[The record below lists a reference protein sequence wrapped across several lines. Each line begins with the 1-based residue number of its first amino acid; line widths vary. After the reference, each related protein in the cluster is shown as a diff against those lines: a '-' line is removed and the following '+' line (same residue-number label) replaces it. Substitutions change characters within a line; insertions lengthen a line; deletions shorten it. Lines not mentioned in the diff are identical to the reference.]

1 MATTELFG
9 SVSEVLL
16 PTHGGVRYVES
27 GRTFVS
33 GVLNDALQERLKAPR
48 VLLVEVPSQSDE
60 DLQQIRGRAKTLK
73 SVPVPP
79 QILKPAVFPEVTLD
93 DGSVIRT
100 AGYPLNGEL
109 LSEIP
114 DLTARFGVRAAN
126 ALLISLAESVVKLP
140 MEASGSESGPVHG
153 GISPERVIIPAPGS
167 GVAIQLAGLGVYRQP
182 ESAKQLQD
190 LMRQD
195 TQGLRAIGR
204 VLPISVALAAECVP
218 SRPGSKPSSLV
229 NALQSAVKREGDAP
243 TAQVAP
249 SEMADFAPPAPVKP
263 ADFVAPSAPRQE
275 KKAKD
280 PVPVPSVAP
289 AIEEKQE
296 EPEKRM
302 VPDPRGYGLIAA
314 EDLPAAAV
322 VPKNE
327 EPSPVVQRPE
337 LPKPAQVQAPVQ
349 LMPEE
354 ILPAELETPVNT
366 QEANAADS
374 SPEPK
379 ESKAEEPVPAAK
391 RADEPIPVQV
401 PVQRMPEEI
410 SPAELETPVNT
421 QEATAVAPEAHT
433 PTEAAHSSMLN
444 RIRGVIPTRQPREEA
459 EQSTKTE
466 QRSVKALLT
475 RRNLLAGGAGVG
487 VLLLGSL
494 AVGAMGNKKSQ
505 GTSNDEVRSVSTLTG
520 YADSGTWTVPVSASA
535 QVFAAEAGVLVANGP
550 KVEIHAFSKPAGKTL
565 IRTVDLGGELDLA
578 FDTTV
583 GGKAALVMQSGRE
596 LTVFVEGMGAEDK
609 LIEAEVREGAR
620 ISGSGSATAVLA
632 GSSASVLLR
641 DGLAE
646 FKRPDESA
654 YSSLAADS
662 EGLISV
668 AFDAPV
674 LVTDRE
680 GKKLTTASL
689 SAVAEGWG
697 VHSWIG
703 AGHGKIVSLWAQDVY
718 TQDEAAEVVLAVHS
732 AADGSLLGQKQMRL
746 SDAAEKT
753 ANGMTV
759 RPLRVGQGG
768 KTAVFGRFVIR
779 LADGS
784 FRDDLP
790 ADVVVKKI
798 KGEVIVAE
806 DQSGSALVYAPAE
819 ARGVKFSGAIMA
831 QVSSGL
837 LVQRGNALI
846 LLPGNQA

>member
-16 PTHGGVRYVES
+16 PTRGGVRYVES

-33 GVLNDALQERLKAPR
+33 GALTAALQERLKAPR
-48 VLLVEVPSQSDE
+48 VLLVEVPSRSDE

-73 SVPVPP
+73 AVPVPP
-79 QILKPAVFPEVTLD
+79 QILKSAVFPEVTLD

-182 ESAKQLQD
+182 ESPKQLQD

-229 NALQSAVKREGDAP
+229 NALQSAVKREGDVP

-249 SEMADFAPPAPVKP
+249 SEMADFAPPVPVKP

-275 KKAKD
+275 KKAE
-280 PVPVPSVAP
+280 AP
-289 AIEEKQE
+289 APAVEEKQE
-296 EPEKRM
+296 EPKERM
-302 VPDPRGYGLIAA
+302 VKDPSGYGLVAA
-314 EDLPAAAV
+314 DSAAAV
-322 VPKNE
+322 VPKDE
-327 EPSPVVQRPE
+327 EPSPVAQRPE
-337 LPKPAQVQAPVQ
+337 LPKPAQVQAPAQ
-349 LMPEE
+349 SMPEE
-354 ILPAELETPVNT
+354 ILPAEPETPVNT

-391 RADEPIPVQV
+391 RADEPIPVPV
-401 PVQRMPEEI
+401 PVQSMPEEI
-410 SPAELETPVNT
+410 LPAEPETPVNT
-421 QEATAVAPEAHT
+421 QEANAVAPEAHT
-433 PTEAAHSSMLN
+433 PTETAHSSMLN

-459 EQSTKTE
+459 KQSTETE

-494 AVGAMGNKKSQ
+494 AVGAMGNKKPQ
-505 GTSNDEVRSVSTLTG
+505 TSSDEVRSVSTLTG

-565 IRTVDLGGELDLA
+565 VRTVDLGGELDLA
-578 FDTTV
+578 FDTQV
-583 GGKAALVMQSGRE
+583 GGKAALVMQSGRK
-596 LTVFVEGMGAEDK
+596 LTVFVEGMGAEGK

-632 GSSASVLLR
+632 GSSASVLLS
-641 DGLAE
+641 DGLVE
-646 FKRPDESA
+646 FKRPEESA

-680 GKKLTTASL
+680 GKKVSMASL

-732 AADGSLLGQKQMRL
+732 ATDGSLLGQKQMRL

-768 KTAVFGRFVIR
+768 KTAVFGRSVIR

-798 KGEVIVAE
+798 KGEVIVTE

>member
-16 PTHGGVRYVES
+16 PTRGGVRYVES

-33 GVLNDALQERLKAPR
+33 GVLNAALQERLKAPR
-48 VLLVEVPSQSDE
+48 VLLVEVSSRSDE

-275 KKAKD
+275 KKAE
-280 PVPVPSVAP
+280 AP
-289 AIEEKQE
+289 APAVEEKQE
-296 EPEKRM
+296 EPKERM
-302 VPDPRGYGLIAA
+302 VKDPSGYGLVAA
-314 EDLPAAAV
+314 DSAAAV
-322 VPKNE
+322 VPKDE
-327 EPSPVVQRPE
+327 EPSHVAQRPE
-337 LPKPAQVQAPVQ
+337 LPKPAQVQAPAQ
-349 LMPEE
+349 RMPDAVS
-354 ILPAELETPVNT
+354 PAEPETPVNT
-366 QEANAADS
+366 QEANAA
-374 SPEPK
+374 
-379 ESKAEEPVPAAK
+379 
-391 RADEPIPVQV
+391 
-401 PVQRMPEEI
+401 
-410 SPAELETPVNT
+410 
-421 QEATAVAPEAHT
+421 APEAHT
-433 PTEAAHSSMLN
+433 PTETAHSSMLN

-459 EQSTKTE
+459 EQSTETE

-494 AVGAMGNKKSQ
+494 AVGAVGNKKSKD
-505 GTSNDEVRSVSTLTG
+505 TSNDEVRSVSTLTG

-583 GGKAALVMQSGRE
+583 GGKAALVMQSGRK

-646 FKRPDESA
+646 FKRPEESA

-798 KGEVIVAE
+798 KGEVIVTE
-806 DQSGSALVYAPAE
+806 DQGGSTLVYAPAE
-819 ARGVKFSGAIMA
+819 GHGVKFSGAIMA

>member
-16 PTHGGVRYVES
+16 PTRGGVRCTES

-33 GVLNDALQERLKAPR
+33 GVLTAALQERLKAPR
-48 VLLVEVPSQSDE
+48 VLLVEVPSLSDE

-79 QILKPAVFPEVTLD
+79 QILKAAVFPEVTLD

-140 MEASGSESGPVHG
+140 MEATGSESGPVHG

-229 NALQSAVKREGDAP
+229 SALQSAVKREGDAP

-249 SEMADFAPPAPVKP
+249 SEMADFAPPAPVKL

-275 KKAKD
+275 EKAED

-289 AIEEKQE
+289 AVEEKQE
-296 EPEKRM
+296 EPEVRM
-302 VPDPRGYGLIAA
+302 VPDPSGYGL
-314 EDLPAAAV
+314 V
-322 VPKNE
+322 
-327 EPSPVVQRPE
+327 
-337 LPKPAQVQAPVQ
+337 
-349 LMPEE
+349 
-354 ILPAELETPVNT
+354 
-366 QEANAADS
+366 AADS
-374 SPEPK
+374 SPEPQ

-391 RADEPIPVQV
+391 RADEPIPVPV
-401 PVQRMPEEI
+401 PVQRMPDAV
-410 SPAELETPVNT
+410 SPAAPETPVNT
-421 QEATAVAPEAHT
+421 QEAHT
-433 PTEAAHSSMLN
+433 PTEAVHSSMLN

-459 EQSTKTE
+459 KQSTETE

-494 AVGAMGNKKSQ
+494 AVGAMGNKKSKD
-505 GTSNDEVRSVSTLTG
+505 TSNDEVRSVSTLTG

-535 QVFAAEAGVLVANGP
+535 QVFAAEAGVLVTNGP

-565 IRTVDLGGELDLA
+565 VRTVDLGGELDLA
-578 FDTTV
+578 FDTQV
-583 GGKAALVMQSGRE
+583 GGKAALVMQSGRR

-620 ISGSGSATAVLA
+620 ISGSGSATAILA

-646 FKRPDESA
+646 FKRPEESA

-718 TQDEAAEVVLAVHS
+718 TQDEAAEVMLAIHS

-753 ANGMTV
+753 ANGITV

-798 KGEVIVAE
+798 KGEVIVTE

>member
-16 PTHGGVRYVES
+16 PTRGGVRYTES

-33 GVLNDALQERLKAPR
+33 GVLSGPLQERLKAPR
-48 VLLVEVPSQSDE
+48 VLLVEVPSRSDE

-79 QILKPAVFPEVTLD
+79 QMLKPAVFPEVTLD

-100 AGYPLNGEL
+100 AGYPLDGEL

-195 TQGLRAIGR
+195 TQGLRAVGR
-204 VLPISVALAAECVP
+204 VLPVSVAVAAECVP

-229 NALQSAVKREGDAP
+229 NALQAAVKREGDAP

-275 KKAKD
+275 EKAED

-289 AIEEKQE
+289 AVEEKQE
-296 EPEKRM
+296 EPEVRM
-302 VPDPRGYGLIAA
+302 VPDPSGYGL
-314 EDLPAAAV
+314 V
-322 VPKNE
+322 
-327 EPSPVVQRPE
+327 
-337 LPKPAQVQAPVQ
+337 
-349 LMPEE
+349 
-354 ILPAELETPVNT
+354 
-366 QEANAADS
+366 AADS
-374 SPEPK
+374 SPEPQ
-379 ESKAEEPVPAAK
+379 ESKAEEPVPVAK

-401 PVQRMPEEI
+401 PVQRMPDAV

-444 RIRGVIPTRQPREEA
+444 RIRGVIPTRQPREDA

-578 FDTTV
+578 FDTQV
-583 GGKAALVMQSGRE
+583 GGKAALVMQSGRK

-620 ISGSGSATAVLA
+620 ISGSGSATAVLT

-646 FKRPDESA
+646 FKRPEESA
-654 YSSLAADS
+654 YSTLAADS

-674 LVTDRE
+674 LVTNRE

-697 VHSWIG
+697 IHSWIG

-768 KTAVFGRFVIR
+768 KTAVFGRLVIR

-798 KGEVIVAE
+798 KGEVIVTE

>member
-16 PTHGGVRYVES
+16 PTRGGVRYTGS

-33 GVLNDALQERLKAPR
+33 GVLTAALQERLKAPR
-48 VLLVEVPSQSDE
+48 VLLVEVPSRSDE

-100 AGYPLNGEL
+100 AGYPLDGEL

-126 ALLISLAESVVKLP
+126 ALLISLAESVVNLP

-195 TQGLRAIGR
+195 TQGLRAVGR
-204 VLPISVALAAECVP
+204 VLPVSVAAAAECVP

-229 NALQSAVKREGDAP
+229 NALQAAVKREGDAP

-275 KKAKD
+275 KKAED

-289 AIEEKQE
+289 AVEEKQE
-296 EPEKRM
+296 APEVRM
-302 VPDPRGYGLIAA
+302 VPDPSGYGL
-314 EDLPAAAV
+314 V
-322 VPKNE
+322 
-327 EPSPVVQRPE
+327 
-337 LPKPAQVQAPVQ
+337 
-349 LMPEE
+349 
-354 ILPAELETPVNT
+354 
-366 QEANAADS
+366 AADS

-391 RADEPIPVQV
+391 RADEPIPVPV

-444 RIRGVIPTRQPREEA
+444 RIRGVIPTRQPREDA

-565 IRTVDLGGELDLA
+565 VRTVDLGGELDLA

-583 GGKAALVMQSGRE
+583 GGKAALVMQSGRK

-646 FKRPDESA
+646 FKRPEESA

-798 KGEVIVAE
+798 KGEVIVTE

>member
-1 MATTELFG
+1 MAITELFG

-16 PTHGGVRYVES
+16 PTRGGVRYVES

-33 GVLNDALQERLKAPR
+33 GVLTAALQERLKAPR
-48 VLLVEVPSQSDE
+48 VLLVEVSSRSDE

-275 KKAKD
+275 KKAE
-280 PVPVPSVAP
+280 AP
-289 AIEEKQE
+289 APAVEEKQE
-296 EPEKRM
+296 EPKERM
-302 VPDPRGYGLIAA
+302 VKDPSGYGLVAA
-314 EDLPAAAV
+314 DSAAAV
-322 VPKNE
+322 VPKDE
-327 EPSPVVQRPE
+327 EPSPVAQRPE
-337 LPKPAQVQAPVQ
+337 LPKPAQVQAPAQ
-349 LMPEE
+349 RMPEE
-354 ILPAELETPVNT
+354 IPPAEPETPVNT

-379 ESKAEEPVPAAK
+379 ESKESKAEEPVPAAK
-391 RADEPIPVQV
+391 RADEPIPVPV

-410 SPAELETPVNT
+410 PPAEPETPVNT
-421 QEATAVAPEAHT
+421 QEATVSTPEAHT
-433 PTEAAHSSMLN
+433 PTETAHSSMLN

-459 EQSTKTE
+459 EQPTETE

-494 AVGAMGNKKSQ
+494 AVGAMGNKKSKD
-505 GTSNDEVRSVSTLTG
+505 TSNDEVRSVSTLTG

-550 KVEIHAFSKPAGKTL
+550 KVEIHAFSKHAGKTL
-565 IRTVDLGGELDLA
+565 VRTVDLGGELDLA
-578 FDTTV
+578 FDTQV
-583 GGKAALVMQSGRE
+583 GGKAALVMQSGRK

-646 FKRPDESA
+646 FKRPEESA
-654 YSSLAADS
+654 YSTLAADS

-680 GKKLTTASL
+680 GKKLTMASL

-718 TQDEAAEVVLAVHS
+718 TQDEAAEVMLAVHS

-753 ANGMTV
+753 ANGITV

-798 KGEVIVAE
+798 KGEVIVTE

>member
-16 PTHGGVRYVES
+16 PTRGGVRYAES

-33 GVLNDALQERLKAPR
+33 GVLTAALQERLKAPR
-48 VLLVEVPSQSDE
+48 VLLVEVPSRSDE

-182 ESAKQLQD
+182 ESPKQLQD

-275 KKAKD
+275 KKAE
-280 PVPVPSVAP
+280 AP
-289 AIEEKQE
+289 APAPEAPAPAVEEKQE
-296 EPEKRM
+296 EPKERM
-302 VPDPRGYGLIAA
+302 VKDPSGYGLVAA
-314 EDLPAAAV
+314 DSAAAV
-322 VPKNE
+322 VPKDE
-327 EPSPVVQRPE
+327 EPSPVAQRPE
-337 LPKPAQVQAPVQ
+337 LPKPAQVQAPAQ
-349 LMPEE
+349 RMPEE
-354 ILPAELETPVNT
+354 IPPAESETPVNT
-366 QEANAADS
+366 QEANA
-374 SPEPK
+374 
-379 ESKAEEPVPAAK
+379 
-391 RADEPIPVQV
+391 
-401 PVQRMPEEI
+401 
-410 SPAELETPVNT
+410 
-421 QEATAVAPEAHT
+421 VAPEAHT
-433 PTEAAHSSMLN
+433 PTETAHSSMLN

-459 EQSTKTE
+459 KQSTETE

-494 AVGAMGNKKSQ
+494 AVGAVGNKKPKD
-505 GTSNDEVRSVSTLTG
+505 TSNDEVRSVSTLTG

-565 IRTVDLGGELDLA
+565 VRTVDLGGELDLA
-578 FDTTV
+578 FDTQV
-583 GGKAALVMQSGRE
+583 GGKAALVMQSGRK

-646 FKRPDESA
+646 FKRPEESA

-732 AADGSLLGQKQMRL
+732 ATDGSLLGQKQMRL

-753 ANGMTV
+753 SNGMTV

-768 KTAVFGRFVIR
+768 KTAVFGRSVIR

-790 ADVVVKKI
+790 ADAAVKKI
-798 KGEVIVAE
+798 KGEVIVTE

>member
-48 VLLVEVPSQSDE
+48 VLLVEVPSLSDE

-79 QILKPAVFPEVTLD
+79 QILKAAVFPEVTLD

-195 TQGLRAIGR
+195 TQGLRAVGR

-275 KKAKD
+275 KKAE
-280 PVPVPSVAP
+280 AP
-289 AIEEKQE
+289 APAVEEKQE
-296 EPEKRM
+296 EPKERM
-302 VPDPRGYGLIAA
+302 VKDPSGYGLVAA
-314 EDLPAAAV
+314 DSAAAAV
-322 VPKNE
+322 VPKDE
-327 EPSPVVQRPE
+327 EPSPVAQRPE
-337 LPKPAQVQAPVQ
+337 LPKPAQVQAPAQ
-349 LMPEE
+349 SMPEE
-354 ILPAELETPVNT
+354 IPPAEPETPVNN
-366 QEANAADS
+366 QEANVS
-374 SPEPK
+374 
-379 ESKAEEPVPAAK
+379 
-391 RADEPIPVQV
+391 
-401 PVQRMPEEI
+401 
-410 SPAELETPVNT
+410 
-421 QEATAVAPEAHT
+421 APEDHT

-444 RIRGVIPTRQPREEA
+444 RIRGVIPTRQSREEA
-459 EQSTKTE
+459 KQSTETE

-494 AVGAMGNKKSQ
+494 AVGAMGNKKPQ
-505 GTSNDEVRSVSTLTG
+505 TSSDEVRSVSTLTG

-565 IRTVDLGGELDLA
+565 VRTVDLGGELDLA
-578 FDTTV
+578 FDTQV
-583 GGKAALVMQSGRE
+583 GGKAALVMQSGRK

-646 FKRPDESA
+646 FKRPEESA
-654 YSSLAADS
+654 YSTLAADS

-718 TQDEAAEVVLAVHS
+718 TQDEAAEVMLAIHS

-753 ANGMTV
+753 ANGITV

-798 KGEVIVAE
+798 KGEVIVTE

>member
-16 PTHGGVRYVES
+16 PTRGGVRYVES

-33 GVLNDALQERLKAPR
+33 GVLTAALQERLKAPR
-48 VLLVEVPSQSDE
+48 VLLVEVPSRSDE

-275 KKAKD
+275 KKAE
-280 PVPVPSVAP
+280 AP
-289 AIEEKQE
+289 APAVEEKQE
-296 EPEKRM
+296 EPKERM
-302 VPDPRGYGLIAA
+302 VKDPSGYGLVAA
-314 EDLPAAAV
+314 DSAAAV
-322 VPKNE
+322 VPKDE
-327 EPSPVVQRPE
+327 EPSHVAQRPE
-337 LPKPAQVQAPVQ
+337 LPKPAQVQAPAQ
-349 LMPEE
+349 RMPDAVS
-354 ILPAELETPVNT
+354 PAEPETPVNT

-391 RADEPIPVQV
+391 RADEPIPVPV

-410 SPAELETPVNT
+410 PPAEPETPVNT
-421 QEATAVAPEAHT
+421 QEANAVAPEAHT
-433 PTEAAHSSMLN
+433 PTETAHSSMLN

-459 EQSTKTE
+459 KQSTETE

-494 AVGAMGNKKSQ
+494 AVGAMGNKKSKD
-505 GTSNDEVRSVSTLTG
+505 TSNDEVRSVSTLTG

-565 IRTVDLGGELDLA
+565 VRTVDLGGELDLA
-578 FDTTV
+578 FDTQV
-583 GGKAALVMQSGRE
+583 GGKAALVMQSGRK

-646 FKRPDESA
+646 FKRPEESA

-662 EGLISV
+662 EGLISI

-798 KGEVIVAE
+798 KGEVIVTE

>member
-16 PTHGGVRYVES
+16 PTRGGVRYTES

-33 GVLNDALQERLKAPR
+33 GVLTAALQERLKAPR
-48 VLLVEVPSQSDE
+48 VLLVEVPSRSDE

-109 LSEIP
+109 LSEIH

-182 ESAKQLQD
+182 ESPKQLQD

-195 TQGLRAIGR
+195 TQGLRAVGR

-249 SEMADFAPPAPVKP
+249 SEMADFAPPAPVKL

-275 KKAKD
+275 EKAED

-289 AIEEKQE
+289 AVEEKQE
-296 EPEKRM
+296 EPEVRM
-302 VPDPRGYGLIAA
+302 VPDPSGYGL
-314 EDLPAAAV
+314 V
-322 VPKNE
+322 
-327 EPSPVVQRPE
+327 
-337 LPKPAQVQAPVQ
+337 
-349 LMPEE
+349 
-354 ILPAELETPVNT
+354 
-366 QEANAADS
+366 AADS
-374 SPEPK
+374 SPEPQ

-391 RADEPIPVQV
+391 RADEPIPVPV
-401 PVQRMPEEI
+401 PVQRMPDAV
-410 SPAELETPVNT
+410 SPAEPETPVNT
-421 QEATAVAPEAHT
+421 QEANAVAPEAHT
-433 PTEAAHSSMLN
+433 PPETAHSSMLN

-459 EQSTKTE
+459 KQSTETE

-494 AVGAMGNKKSQ
+494 AVGAMGNKKSKD
-505 GTSNDEVRSVSTLTG
+505 TSNDEVRSVSTLTG

-550 KVEIHAFSKPAGKTL
+550 KVEIHAFSKPTGKTL
-565 IRTVDLGGELDLA
+565 VRTVDLGGELDLA

-583 GGKAALVMQSGRE
+583 GGKAALVMQSGRK

-646 FKRPDESA
+646 FKRPEESA
-654 YSSLAADS
+654 YSTLAADS

-732 AADGSLLGQKQMRL
+732 AADGSLLRQKQMRL

-798 KGEVIVAE
+798 KGEVIVTE

>member
-16 PTHGGVRYVES
+16 PTRGGVRYTES

-33 GVLNDALQERLKAPR
+33 GVLTAALQERLKAPR
-48 VLLVEVPSQSDE
+48 VLLVEVPSLSDE

-73 SVPVPP
+73 SVTVPP
-79 QILKPAVFPEVTLD
+79 QILKAAVFPEVTLD

-114 DLTARFGVRAAN
+114 DLAARFGVRAAN

-249 SEMADFAPPAPVKP
+249 SEMADFAPPAPVKL

-275 KKAKD
+275 EKAED

-289 AIEEKQE
+289 AVEEKQE
-296 EPEKRM
+296 EPEVRM
-302 VPDPRGYGLIAA
+302 VPDPSGYGLVAA
-314 EDLPAAAV
+314 DSPAAAV

-327 EPSPVVQRPE
+327 EPSPVAQRPE
-337 LPKPAQVQAPVQ
+337 LPKPAQVQAP
-349 LMPEE
+349 
-354 ILPAELETPVNT
+354 A
-366 QEANAADS
+366 
-374 SPEPK
+374 
-379 ESKAEEPVPAAK
+379 
-391 RADEPIPVQV
+391 
-401 PVQRMPEEI
+401 QRMPDAV
-410 SPAELETPVNT
+410 SPAAPETPVNT
-421 QEATAVAPEAHT
+421 QEATVSAPEAHT
-433 PTEAAHSSMLN
+433 PTETAHSSMLN

-459 EQSTKTE
+459 KQSTETE

-494 AVGAMGNKKSQ
+494 AVGAMGNKKSKD
-505 GTSNDEVRSVSTLTG
+505 TSNDEVRSVSTLTG

-565 IRTVDLGGELDLA
+565 VRTVDLGGELDLA

-583 GGKAALVMQSGRE
+583 GGKAALVMQSGRK

-646 FKRPDESA
+646 FKRPEESA

-718 TQDEAAEVVLAVHS
+718 TQDETAEVMLAIHS

-779 LADGS
+779 LADGT

-798 KGEVIVAE
+798 KGEVIVTE

>member
-1 MATTELFG
+1 
-9 SVSEVLL
+9 
-16 PTHGGVRYVES
+16 
-27 GRTFVS
+27 
-33 GVLNDALQERLKAPR
+33 
-48 VLLVEVPSQSDE
+48 VEVPSRSDE

-100 AGYPLNGEL
+100 AGYPLDGEL

-126 ALLISLAESVVKLP
+126 ALLISLVKSVVKLP

-195 TQGLRAIGR
+195 TQGLRAVGR
-204 VLPISVALAAECVP
+204 VLPVSVAVAAECVP

-229 NALQSAVKREGDAP
+229 NALQSAVKREGDTP

-275 KKAKD
+275 EKAED

-289 AIEEKQE
+289 AVEEKQE
-296 EPEKRM
+296 EPEVRM
-302 VPDPRGYGLIAA
+302 VKDPSGYGLIVA

-337 LPKPAQVQAPVQ
+337 LPKPAQVQA
-349 LMPEE
+349 
-354 ILPAELETPVNT
+354 T
-366 QEANAADS
+366 
-374 SPEPK
+374 
-379 ESKAEEPVPAAK
+379 
-391 RADEPIPVQV
+391 
-401 PVQRMPEEI
+401 VQRMPDAV

-444 RIRGVIPTRQPREEA
+444 RIRGVIPTRQPREDA

-578 FDTTV
+578 FDTQV
-583 GGKAALVMQSGRE
+583 GGKAALVMQSGRK

-620 ISGSGSATAVLA
+620 ISGSGSATAVLT

-646 FKRPDESA
+646 FKRPEESA

>member
-16 PTHGGVRYVES
+16 PTRGGVRYTES

-33 GVLNDALQERLKAPR
+33 GVLTAALQERLKAPR
-48 VLLVEVPSQSDE
+48 VLLVEVPSRSDE

-79 QILKPAVFPEVTLD
+79 QILKAAVFPEVTLD

-114 DLTARFGVRAAN
+114 DLAARFGVRAAN

-249 SEMADFAPPAPVKP
+249 SEMADFAPPAPVKL

-275 KKAKD
+275 EKAED

-289 AIEEKQE
+289 AVEEKQE
-296 EPEKRM
+296 EPEVRM
-302 VPDPRGYGLIAA
+302 VPDPSGYGLVAA
-314 EDLPAAAV
+314 DSPAAAV

-349 LMPEE
+349 SMPEE
-354 ILPAELETPVNT
+354 IP
-366 QEANAADS
+366 
-374 SPEPK
+374 
-379 ESKAEEPVPAAK
+379 PAA
-391 RADEPIPVQV
+391 P
-401 PVQRMPEEI
+401 
-410 SPAELETPVNT
+410 ETPVNT
-421 QEATAVAPEAHT
+421 QEATASAPEAHT

-444 RIRGVIPTRQPREEA
+444 RIRGVIPTRQPREDA
-459 EQSTKTE
+459 EQPTETE

-578 FDTTV
+578 FDTQV
-583 GGKAALVMQSGRE
+583 GGKAALVMQSGRK

-646 FKRPDESA
+646 FKRPEESA

-689 SAVAEGWG
+689 SAVADGWG

-718 TQDEAAEVVLAVHS
+718 TQDEAAEVMLAVHS

>member
-16 PTHGGVRYVES
+16 PTRGGVRYTES

-33 GVLNDALQERLKAPR
+33 GVLSGPLQERLKAPR
-48 VLLVEVPSQSDE
+48 VLLVEVPSRSDE

-100 AGYPLNGEL
+100 AGYPLDGEL

-126 ALLISLAESVVKLP
+126 ALLISLAENVVKLP

-195 TQGLRAIGR
+195 TQGLRAVGR
-204 VLPISVALAAECVP
+204 VLPVSVAVAAECVP

-229 NALQSAVKREGDAP
+229 NALQAAVKREGDAP

-275 KKAKD
+275 EEAE
-280 PVPVPSVAP
+280 AP
-289 AIEEKQE
+289 APAPEAPAPAVEEKQE
-296 EPEKRM
+296 EPEVRM
-302 VPDPRGYGLIAA
+302 VKDPSGYGLIAA

-337 LPKPAQVQAPVQ
+337 LPKPAQIQA
-349 LMPEE
+349 
-354 ILPAELETPVNT
+354 
-366 QEANAADS
+366 
-374 SPEPK
+374 
-379 ESKAEEPVPAAK
+379 
-391 RADEPIPVQV
+391 

-433 PTEAAHSSMLN
+433 PTETAHSSMLN

-459 EQSTKTE
+459 KQSTETE

-494 AVGAMGNKKSQ
+494 AVGAMGNKKSKD
-505 GTSNDEVRSVSTLTG
+505 TSNDEVRSVSTLTG

-565 IRTVDLGGELDLA
+565 VRTVDLGGELDLA

-583 GGKAALVMQSGRE
+583 GGKAALVMQSGRK

-646 FKRPDESA
+646 FKRPEESA
-654 YSSLAADS
+654 YSTLAADS

-718 TQDEAAEVVLAVHS
+718 TQDEAVEVMLAVHS

-779 LADGS
+779 LADGT

-798 KGEVIVAE
+798 KGEVIVTE

-819 ARGVKFSGAIMA
+819 AHGVKFSGAIMA
-831 QVSSGL
+831 QVSPGL

>member
-16 PTHGGVRYVES
+16 PTRGGVRYTES

-33 GVLNDALQERLKAPR
+33 GVLSGPLQERLKAPR
-48 VLLVEVPSQSDE
+48 VLLVEVPSRSDE

-114 DLTARFGVRAAN
+114 NLTARFGVRAAN

-153 GISPERVIIPAPGS
+153 GISPERVIIPSPGT
-167 GVAIQLAGLGVYRQP
+167 GTAIQLAGLGVYRQP
-182 ESAKQLQD
+182 ESAKQLQG

-204 VLPISVALAAECVP
+204 VLPISVALAAECIP

-275 KKAKD
+275 KKAE
-280 PVPVPSVAP
+280 AP
-289 AIEEKQE
+289 APAVEEKQE
-296 EPEKRM
+296 EPKERM
-302 VPDPRGYGLIAA
+302 VKDPSGYGLVAA
-314 EDLPAAAV
+314 DSAAAAV
-322 VPKNE
+322 VPKDE
-327 EPSPVVQRPE
+327 EPSPVAQRPE
-337 LPKPAQVQAPVQ
+337 LPKPAQVQAPAQ
-349 LMPEE
+349 SMPEE
-354 ILPAELETPVNT
+354 IPPAEPETPVNT
-366 QEANAADS
+366 QEANVS
-374 SPEPK
+374 
-379 ESKAEEPVPAAK
+379 
-391 RADEPIPVQV
+391 
-401 PVQRMPEEI
+401 
-410 SPAELETPVNT
+410 
-421 QEATAVAPEAHT
+421 APEAHT

-459 EQSTKTE
+459 EQSTETQ

-565 IRTVDLGGELDLA
+565 VRTVDLGGELDLA

-583 GGKAALVMQSGRE
+583 GGKAALVMQSGRK

-646 FKRPDESA
+646 FKRPEESA
-654 YSSLAADS
+654 YSTLAADS

-718 TQDEAAEVVLAVHS
+718 TQDEAAEVMLAVHS

-779 LADGS
+779 LADGT

-798 KGEVIVAE
+798 KGEVIVTE

-819 ARGVKFSGAIMA
+819 AHGVKFSGAIMA
-831 QVSSGL
+831 QVSPGL

>member
-16 PTHGGVRYVES
+16 PTRGGVRYTES

-33 GVLNDALQERLKAPR
+33 GVLSGPLQERLKAPR
-48 VLLVEVPSQSDE
+48 VLLVEVPSRSDE

-100 AGYPLNGEL
+100 AGYPLDGEL

-126 ALLISLAESVVKLP
+126 ALLISLVESVVKLP

-229 NALQSAVKREGDAP
+229 NALQAAVKREGDAP

-275 KKAKD
+275 EKAED
-280 PVPVPSVAP
+280 PVPVPSVVP
-289 AIEEKQE
+289 VVEEKQE
-296 EPEKRM
+296 EPKVRM
-302 VPDPRGYGLIAA
+302 VPDPSGYGL
-314 EDLPAAAV
+314 V
-322 VPKNE
+322 
-327 EPSPVVQRPE
+327 
-337 LPKPAQVQAPVQ
+337 
-349 LMPEE
+349 
-354 ILPAELETPVNT
+354 
-366 QEANAADS
+366 AADS
-374 SPEPK
+374 SPEPQ
-379 ESKAEEPVPAAK
+379 ESKVEEPVPAAK
-391 RADEPIPVQV
+391 RADEPIPVPV

-410 SPAELETPVNT
+410 PPAAPETPVNT
-421 QEATAVAPEAHT
+421 QEATASAPEAHT

-444 RIRGVIPTRQPREEA
+444 RIRGVIPTRQPREDA

-466 QRSVKALLT
+466 QKGAKALLT

-578 FDTTV
+578 FDTQV
-583 GGKAALVMQSGRE
+583 GGKAALVMQSGRK

-620 ISGSGSATAVLA
+620 ISGSGSATAVLT

-646 FKRPDESA
+646 FKRPEENA
-654 YSSLAADS
+654 YSTLAADS

-689 SAVAEGWG
+689 STVAEGWG

-798 KGEVIVAE
+798 KGEVIVTE
-806 DQSGSALVYAPAE
+806 DPSGSALVYAPAE

>member
-16 PTHGGVRYVES
+16 PTRGGVRYVES

-33 GVLNDALQERLKAPR
+33 GALTAALQERLKAPR
-48 VLLVEVPSQSDE
+48 VLLVEVPSRSDE

-73 SVPVPP
+73 AVPVPP
-79 QILKPAVFPEVTLD
+79 QILKSAVFPEVTLD

-182 ESAKQLQD
+182 ESPKQLQD

-229 NALQSAVKREGDAP
+229 NALQSAVKREGDVP

-249 SEMADFAPPAPVKP
+249 SEMADFAPPVPVKP

-275 KKAKD
+275 KKAE
-280 PVPVPSVAP
+280 AP
-289 AIEEKQE
+289 APAVEEKQE
-296 EPEKRM
+296 EPKERM
-302 VPDPRGYGLIAA
+302 VKDPSGYGLVAA
-314 EDLPAAAV
+314 DSAAAV
-322 VPKNE
+322 VPKDE
-327 EPSPVVQRPE
+327 EPSPVAQRPE
-337 LPKPAQVQAPVQ
+337 LPKPAQVQAPAQ
-349 LMPEE
+349 SMPKE
-354 ILPAELETPVNT
+354 ILPAEPETPVNT

-391 RADEPIPVQV
+391 RADEPIPVPV
-401 PVQRMPEEI
+401 PVQSMPEEI
-410 SPAELETPVNT
+410 LPAEPETPVNT
-421 QEATAVAPEAHT
+421 QEANAVAPEAHT
-433 PTEAAHSSMLN
+433 PTETAHSSMLN

-459 EQSTKTE
+459 KQSTETE

-494 AVGAMGNKKSQ
+494 AVGAMGNKKPQ
-505 GTSNDEVRSVSTLTG
+505 TSSDEVRSVSTLTG

-565 IRTVDLGGELDLA
+565 VRTVDLGGELDLA
-578 FDTTV
+578 FDTQV
-583 GGKAALVMQSGRE
+583 GGKAALVMQSGRK
-596 LTVFVEGMGAEDK
+596 LTVFVEGMGAEGK

-632 GSSASVLLR
+632 GSSASVLLS
-641 DGLAE
+641 DGLVE
-646 FKRPDESA
+646 FKRPEESA

-680 GKKLTTASL
+680 GKKVSMASL

-732 AADGSLLGQKQMRL
+732 ATDGSLLGQKQMRL

-768 KTAVFGRFVIR
+768 KTAVFGRSVIR

-798 KGEVIVAE
+798 KGEVIVTE

>member
-16 PTHGGVRYVES
+16 PTRGGVRCTES

-33 GVLNDALQERLKAPR
+33 GVLTAALQERLKAPR
-48 VLLVEVPSQSDE
+48 VLLVEVPSRSDE

-100 AGYPLNGEL
+100 AGYPLDGEL

-126 ALLISLAESVVKLP
+126 ALLISLVESVVKLP

-195 TQGLRAIGR
+195 TQGLRAVGR
-204 VLPISVALAAECVP
+204 VLPVSVAVAAECVP

-229 NALQSAVKREGDAP
+229 SALQSAVKREGDAP

-275 KKAKD
+275 EKAKD

-289 AIEEKQE
+289 AVEEKQE
-296 EPEKRM
+296 EPKDRM
-302 VPDPRGYGLIAA
+302 VKDPSGYGLVAA
-314 EDLPAAAV
+314 DSAAAV
-322 VPKNE
+322 VPKDE
-327 EPSPVVQRPE
+327 EPSPVAQRPE
-337 LPKPAQVQAPVQ
+337 LPKPAQVQAPAQ
-349 LMPEE
+349 SMPEE
-354 ILPAELETPVNT
+354 IPPAEPETPVNT
-366 QEANAADS
+366 QEANA
-374 SPEPK
+374 
-379 ESKAEEPVPAAK
+379 
-391 RADEPIPVQV
+391 
-401 PVQRMPEEI
+401 
-410 SPAELETPVNT
+410 
-421 QEATAVAPEAHT
+421 VAPEAHT
-433 PTEAAHSSMLN
+433 PTETAHSSMLN

-459 EQSTKTE
+459 KQSTETE

-494 AVGAMGNKKSQ
+494 AVGAMGNKKSKD
-505 GTSNDEVRSVSTLTG
+505 TSNDEVRSVSTLTG

-535 QVFAAEAGVLVANGP
+535 QVFAAEAGVLVTNGP

-565 IRTVDLGGELDLA
+565 VRTVDLGGELDLA
-578 FDTTV
+578 FDTQV
-583 GGKAALVMQSGRE
+583 GGKAALVMQSGRR
-596 LTVFVEGMGAEDK
+596 LTVFAEGMGAEDK

-620 ISGSGSATAVLA
+620 ISGSGSATAILA

-646 FKRPDESA
+646 FKRPEESA

-718 TQDEAAEVVLAVHS
+718 TQDEAAEVMLAIHS

-753 ANGMTV
+753 ANGITV

-798 KGEVIVAE
+798 KGEVIVTE

>member
-16 PTHGGVRYVES
+16 PTRGGVRYTES

-33 GVLNDALQERLKAPR
+33 GVLSGPLQERLKAPR
-48 VLLVEVPSQSDE
+48 VLLVEVPSRSDE

-100 AGYPLNGEL
+100 AGYPLDGEL

-126 ALLISLAESVVKLP
+126 ALLISLVKSVVKLP

-195 TQGLRAIGR
+195 TQGLRAVGR
-204 VLPISVALAAECVP
+204 VLPVSVAVAAECVP

-229 NALQSAVKREGDAP
+229 NALQSAVKREGDTP

-275 KKAKD
+275 EKAED

-289 AIEEKQE
+289 AVEEKQE
-296 EPEKRM
+296 EPEVRM
-302 VPDPRGYGLIAA
+302 VKDPSGYGLIVA

-337 LPKPAQVQAPVQ
+337 LPKPAQVQA
-349 LMPEE
+349 
-354 ILPAELETPVNT
+354 T
-366 QEANAADS
+366 
-374 SPEPK
+374 
-379 ESKAEEPVPAAK
+379 
-391 RADEPIPVQV
+391 
-401 PVQRMPEEI
+401 VQRMPDAV

-444 RIRGVIPTRQPREEA
+444 RIRGVIPTRQPREDA

-578 FDTTV
+578 FDTQV
-583 GGKAALVMQSGRE
+583 GGKAALVMQSGRK

-620 ISGSGSATAVLA
+620 ISGSGSATAVLT

-646 FKRPDESA
+646 FKRPEESA

>member
-16 PTHGGVRYVES
+16 PTRGGVRYAES

-33 GVLNDALQERLKAPR
+33 GVLTAALQERLKAPR
-48 VLLVEVPSQSDE
+48 VLLVEVPSLSDE

-79 QILKPAVFPEVTLD
+79 QILKAAVFPEVTLD

-275 KKAKD
+275 KKAE
-280 PVPVPSVAP
+280 AP
-289 AIEEKQE
+289 APAVEEKQE
-296 EPEKRM
+296 EPKERM
-302 VPDPRGYGLIAA
+302 VKDPSGYGLVAA
-314 EDLPAAAV
+314 DSAAAV
-322 VPKNE
+322 VPKDE
-327 EPSPVVQRPE
+327 EPSPVAQRPE
-337 LPKPAQVQAPVQ
+337 LPKPAQVQAPAQ
-349 LMPEE
+349 RMPEE
-354 ILPAELETPVNT
+354 IPPAEPETPVNT

-391 RADEPIPVQV
+391 RADEPIPVPV

-410 SPAELETPVNT
+410 PPAEPETPVNT
-421 QEATAVAPEAHT
+421 QEAN
-433 PTEAAHSSMLN
+433 PTETAHSSMLN

-459 EQSTKTE
+459 KQSTETE

-494 AVGAMGNKKSQ
+494 AVGAMGNKKSKD
-505 GTSNDEVRSVSTLTG
+505 TSNDEVRSVSTLTG

-565 IRTVDLGGELDLA
+565 VRTVDLGGELDLA

-583 GGKAALVMQSGRE
+583 GGKAALVMQSGRK

-646 FKRPDESA
+646 FKRPEESA

-753 ANGMTV
+753 SNGMTV

-790 ADVVVKKI
+790 ADAAVKKI
-798 KGEVIVAE
+798 KGEVIVTE

>member
-16 PTHGGVRYVES
+16 PTRGGVRYTES

-33 GVLNDALQERLKAPR
+33 GVLSGPLQERLKAPR
-48 VLLVEVPSQSDE
+48 VLLVEVPSRSDE

-100 AGYPLNGEL
+100 AGYPLDGEL

-153 GISPERVIIPAPGS
+153 GISPERVIIPAQGS

-204 VLPISVALAAECVP
+204 VLPISVALATECVP

-229 NALQSAVKREGDAP
+229 NALQAAVKREGDAP

-275 KKAKD
+275 EKAED

-289 AIEEKQE
+289 AVEEKQE
-296 EPEKRM
+296 EPEVRM
-302 VPDPRGYGLIAA
+302 VPDPSGYGL
-314 EDLPAAAV
+314 V
-322 VPKNE
+322 
-327 EPSPVVQRPE
+327 
-337 LPKPAQVQAPVQ
+337 
-349 LMPEE
+349 
-354 ILPAELETPVNT
+354 
-366 QEANAADS
+366 AADS
-374 SPEPK
+374 SPEPQ

-391 RADEPIPVQV
+391 RADEPIPVPV
-401 PVQRMPEEI
+401 PVQRVPDAV

-421 QEATAVAPEAHT
+421 QEATAVAPEDHT

-459 EQSTKTE
+459 EQPTETE
-466 QRSVKALLT
+466 QRSMKALLT

-550 KVEIHAFSKPAGKTL
+550 KVEIHAFSKHAGKTRV
-565 IRTVDLGGELDLA
+565 RTVYMVCELDLA
-578 FDTTV
+578 FDTQV
-583 GGKAALVMQSGRE
+583 GGKAALVMQSGRK
-596 LTVFVEGMGAEDK
+596 LTVFVEGMGSEDK

-620 ISGSGSATAVLA
+620 ISGSGSATAVLT

-646 FKRPDESA
+646 FKRPEESA

-718 TQDEAAEVVLAVHS
+718 AQDEAAEVVLAVHS

-798 KGEVIVAE
+798 KGEVIVTE

>member
-16 PTHGGVRYVES
+16 PTRGGVRYAES

-33 GVLNDALQERLKAPR
+33 GVLTAALQERLKAPR
-48 VLLVEVPSQSDE
+48 VLLVEVPSRSDE

-182 ESAKQLQD
+182 ESPKQLQD

-204 VLPISVALAAECVP
+204 ILPISVALAAECVP

-275 KKAKD
+275 KKAE
-280 PVPVPSVAP
+280 AP
-289 AIEEKQE
+289 APAPEAPAPAVEEKQE
-296 EPEKRM
+296 EPKERM
-302 VPDPRGYGLIAA
+302 VKDPSGYGLVAA
-314 EDLPAAAV
+314 DSAAAV
-322 VPKNE
+322 VPKDE
-327 EPSPVVQRPE
+327 EPSPVAQRPE
-337 LPKPAQVQAPVQ
+337 LPKPAQVQAPAQ
-349 LMPEE
+349 RMPEE
-354 ILPAELETPVNT
+354 IPPAESETPVNT
-366 QEANAADS
+366 QEANA
-374 SPEPK
+374 
-379 ESKAEEPVPAAK
+379 
-391 RADEPIPVQV
+391 
-401 PVQRMPEEI
+401 
-410 SPAELETPVNT
+410 
-421 QEATAVAPEAHT
+421 VAPEAHT
-433 PTEAAHSSMLN
+433 PTETAHSSMLN

-459 EQSTKTE
+459 KQSTETE

-494 AVGAMGNKKSQ
+494 AVGAVGNKKPKD
-505 GTSNDEVRSVSTLTG
+505 TSNDEVRSVSTLTG

-565 IRTVDLGGELDLA
+565 VRTVDLGGELDLA
-578 FDTTV
+578 FDTQV
-583 GGKAALVMQSGRE
+583 GGKAALVMQSGRK

-646 FKRPDESA
+646 FKRPEESA

-732 AADGSLLGQKQMRL
+732 ATDGSLLGQKQMRL

-753 ANGMTV
+753 SNGMTV

-768 KTAVFGRFVIR
+768 KTAVFGRSVIR

-790 ADVVVKKI
+790 ADAAVKKI
-798 KGEVIVAE
+798 KGEVIVTE

>member
-16 PTHGGVRYVES
+16 PTRGGVRCTES

-33 GVLNDALQERLKAPR
+33 GVLTAALQERLKAPR
-48 VLLVEVPSQSDE
+48 VLLVEVPSRSDE

-100 AGYPLNGEL
+100 AGYPLDGEL

-114 DLTARFGVRAAN
+114 DLTARVGVRAAN
-126 ALLISLAESVVKLP
+126 ALLISLVESVVKLP

-195 TQGLRAIGR
+195 TQGLRAVGR
-204 VLPISVALAAECVP
+204 VLPVSVAVAAECVP

-229 NALQSAVKREGDAP
+229 SALQSAVKREGDAP

-275 KKAKD
+275 EKAKD

-289 AIEEKQE
+289 AVEEKQE
-296 EPEKRM
+296 EPKDRM
-302 VPDPRGYGLIAA
+302 VKDPSGYGLVAA
-314 EDLPAAAV
+314 DSAAAV
-322 VPKNE
+322 VPKDE
-327 EPSPVVQRPE
+327 EPSPVAQRPE
-337 LPKPAQVQAPVQ
+337 LPKPAQVQAPAQ
-349 LMPEE
+349 SMPEE
-354 ILPAELETPVNT
+354 IPPAEPETPVNT
-366 QEANAADS
+366 QEANA
-374 SPEPK
+374 
-379 ESKAEEPVPAAK
+379 
-391 RADEPIPVQV
+391 
-401 PVQRMPEEI
+401 
-410 SPAELETPVNT
+410 
-421 QEATAVAPEAHT
+421 VAPEAHT
-433 PTEAAHSSMLN
+433 PTETAHSSMLN

-459 EQSTKTE
+459 KQSTETE

-494 AVGAMGNKKSQ
+494 AVGAMGNKKSKD
-505 GTSNDEVRSVSTLTG
+505 TSNDEVRSVSTLTG

-535 QVFAAEAGVLVANGP
+535 QVFAAEAGVLVTNGP

-565 IRTVDLGGELDLA
+565 VRTVDLGGELDLA
-578 FDTTV
+578 FDTQV
-583 GGKAALVMQSGRE
+583 GGKAALVMQSGRR

-620 ISGSGSATAVLA
+620 ISGSGSATAILA

-646 FKRPDESA
+646 FKRPEESA

-718 TQDEAAEVVLAVHS
+718 TQDEAAEVMLAIHS

-753 ANGMTV
+753 ANGITV

-798 KGEVIVAE
+798 KGEVIVTE

>member
-16 PTHGGVRYVES
+16 PTRGGVRYTES

-33 GVLNDALQERLKAPR
+33 GVLSGPLQERLKAPR
-48 VLLVEVPSQSDE
+48 VLLVEVPSRSDE

-100 AGYPLNGEL
+100 AGYPLDGEL

-114 DLTARFGVRAAN
+114 DLPARFGVRAAN
-126 ALLISLAESVVKLP
+126 ALLISLVESVVKLP

-195 TQGLRAIGR
+195 TQGLRAVGR
-204 VLPISVALAAECVP
+204 VLPVSVAVAAECVP

-229 NALQSAVKREGDAP
+229 NALQAAVKREGDTP

-275 KKAKD
+275 EKAKD

-354 ILPAELETPVNT
+354 IL
-366 QEANAADS
+366 
-374 SPEPK
+374 
-379 ESKAEEPVPAAK
+379 
-391 RADEPIPVQV
+391 
-401 PVQRMPEEI
+401 
-410 SPAELETPVNT
+410 PAELETPVNT

>member
-16 PTHGGVRYVES
+16 PTRGGVRYTES

-33 GVLNDALQERLKAPR
+33 GVLTAALQERLKAPR
-48 VLLVEVPSQSDE
+48 VLLVEVPSLSDE
-60 DLQQIRGRAKTLK
+60 DLQLIRGRAKTLK

-79 QILKPAVFPEVTLD
+79 QILKAAVFPEVTLD

-182 ESAKQLQD
+182 ESPKQLQD

-195 TQGLRAIGR
+195 TQGLRAVGR
-204 VLPISVALAAECVP
+204 VLPVSVALAAECVP

-249 SEMADFAPPAPVKP
+249 AEMADFAPPVPVKP

-275 KKAKD
+275 EKAED

-289 AIEEKQE
+289 VVEEKQE
-296 EPEKRM
+296 EPEVRM
-302 VPDPRGYGLIAA
+302 VPDPSGYGLVAA
-314 EDLPAAAV
+314 EDSSPAAV

-337 LPKPAQVQAPVQ
+337 LPKPAQVQAPAQ
-349 LMPEE
+349 SMPEE
-354 ILPAELETPVNT
+354 IP
-366 QEANAADS
+366 
-374 SPEPK
+374 
-379 ESKAEEPVPAAK
+379 PAA
-391 RADEPIPVQV
+391 P
-401 PVQRMPEEI
+401 
-410 SPAELETPVNT
+410 ETPVNT

-494 AVGAMGNKKSQ
+494 AVGAMGNKKSKD
-505 GTSNDEVRSVSTLTG
+505 TSNNEVRSVSTLTG

-550 KVEIHAFSKPAGKTL
+550 EVEIHAFSKPAGKTL
-565 IRTVDLGGELDLA
+565 VRTVDLGGELDLA
-578 FDTTV
+578 FDTQV
-583 GGKAALVMQSGRE
+583 GGKAALVMQSGRK

-646 FKRPDESA
+646 FKRPEESA

-718 TQDEAAEVVLAVHS
+718 TQDEAAEVMLAVHS

-798 KGEVIVAE
+798 KGEVIVTE

>member
-16 PTHGGVRYVES
+16 PTRGGVRYTES

-33 GVLNDALQERLKAPR
+33 GVLSGPLQERLKAPR
-48 VLLVEVPSQSDE
+48 VLLVEVPSRSDE

-100 AGYPLNGEL
+100 AGYPLDGEL

-126 ALLISLAESVVKLP
+126 ALLISLVESVVKLP

-195 TQGLRAIGR
+195 TQGLRAVGR
-204 VLPISVALAAECVP
+204 VLPVSVAVAAECVP

-229 NALQSAVKREGDAP
+229 NALQAAVKREGDTP

-275 KKAKD
+275 EKAED

-289 AIEEKQE
+289 AVEEKQE
-296 EPEKRM
+296 EPEVRM
-302 VPDPRGYGLIAA
+302 VPDPSGYGL
-314 EDLPAAAV
+314 V
-322 VPKNE
+322 
-327 EPSPVVQRPE
+327 
-337 LPKPAQVQAPVQ
+337 
-349 LMPEE
+349 
-354 ILPAELETPVNT
+354 
-366 QEANAADS
+366 AADS
-374 SPEPK
+374 SPEPQ
-379 ESKAEEPVPAAK
+379 ESKAEEPVPVAK

-401 PVQRMPEEI
+401 PVQRMPDAV

-444 RIRGVIPTRQPREEA
+444 RIRGVIPTRQPREDA

-578 FDTTV
+578 FDTQV
-583 GGKAALVMQSGRE
+583 GGKAALVMQSGRK

-646 FKRPDESA
+646 FKRPEESA

-674 LVTDRE
+674 LVTNRE

-689 SAVAEGWG
+689 SAVAEGWDI
-697 VHSWIG
+697 HSWIG

-768 KTAVFGRFVIR
+768 KTAVFGRLVIR

-798 KGEVIVAE
+798 KGEVIVTE

>member
-16 PTHGGVRYVES
+16 PTRGGVRYVES

-33 GVLNDALQERLKAPR
+33 GALTAALQERLKAPR
-48 VLLVEVPSQSDE
+48 VLLVEVSSRSDE

-126 ALLISLAESVVKLP
+126 ALLISLVESVVKLP

-275 KKAKD
+275 EKAKD

-289 AIEEKQE
+289 AVEEKQE
-296 EPEKRM
+296 EPKERM
-302 VPDPRGYGLIAA
+302 VKDPSGYGLVAA
-314 EDLPAAAV
+314 DSAAAV
-322 VPKNE
+322 VPKDE
-327 EPSPVVQRPE
+327 EPSPVAQRPE
-337 LPKPAQVQAPVQ
+337 LPKPAQVQAPAQ
-349 LMPEE
+349 RMPEE
-354 ILPAELETPVNT
+354 IPPAESETPVNT

-391 RADEPIPVQV
+391 RADEPIPVPV

-410 SPAELETPVNT
+410 PPVEPETPVNT
-421 QEATAVAPEAHT
+421 QEANAVAPEAHT

-459 EQSTKTE
+459 EQSTETE

-494 AVGAMGNKKSQ
+494 AVGAMGNKESKD
-505 GTSNDEVRSVSTLTG
+505 TSNDEVRSVSTLTG

-550 KVEIHAFSKPAGKTL
+550 EVEIHAFSKPAGKTL
-565 IRTVDLGGELDLA
+565 VRTVDLGGELDLA
-578 FDTTV
+578 FDTQV
-583 GGKAALVMQSGRE
+583 GGKAALVMQSGRK

-646 FKRPDESA
+646 FKRPEESA
-654 YSSLAADS
+654 YSTLAADS

-703 AGHGKIVSLWAQDVY
+703 AGHGKVVSLWAQDVY

-732 AADGSLLGQKQMRL
+732 AADGSLLGQKQLRL

-753 ANGMTV
+753 SNGMTV

-768 KTAVFGRFVIR
+768 KTAVFGRSVIR

>member
-1 MATTELFG
+1 ML
-9 SVSEVLL
+9 S
-16 PTHGGVRYVES
+16 R
-27 GRTFVS
+27 
-33 GVLNDALQERLKAPR
+33 
-48 VLLVEVPSQSDE
+48 SDE

-93 DGSVIRT
+93 DGSVIRA

-126 ALLISLAESVVKLP
+126 ALLISLVESVVKLP
-140 MEASGSESGPVHG
+140 VESIGSESGPVHG
-153 GISPERVIIPAPGS
+153 GISPERVIIPSPGS
-167 GVAIQLAGLGVYRQP
+167 GAAIQLAGLGVYRQP
-182 ESAKQLQD
+182 ESPKQLQN

-204 VLPISVALAAECVP
+204 VLPVSVALAAECVP

-229 NALQSAVKREGDAP
+229 NALQSAMKREGDAP

-249 SEMADFAPPAPVKP
+249 SEMADFAPPVPVKP

-275 KKAKD
+275 EKAKD

-289 AIEEKQE
+289 VVEEKQE
-296 EPEKRM
+296 EPKVRM
-302 VPDPRGYGLIAA
+302 IPDPSGYGLVAA
-314 EDLPAAAV
+314 EDSSPEPNT
-322 VPKNE
+322 PKDE

-337 LPKPAQVQAPVQ
+337 LPKPAQVQEPVQ
-349 LMPEE
+349 SMPEE
-354 ILPAELETPVNT
+354 IPPAAPETPVNT
-366 QEANAADS
+366 QEA
-374 SPEPK
+374 
-379 ESKAEEPVPAAK
+379 PA
-391 RADEPIPVQV
+391 
-401 PVQRMPEEI
+401 
-410 SPAELETPVNT
+410 S
-421 QEATAVAPEAHT
+421 APEAHT

-459 EQSTKTE
+459 EQPTETE
-466 QRSVKALLT
+466 QRSVKSLLT

-494 AVGAMGNKKSQ
+494 AVGAMGNKKPQ
-505 GTSNDEVRSVSTLTG
+505 GTSNEEVRSVSTLTG

-583 GGKAALVMQSGRE
+583 GGKAALVMQSGRK
-596 LTVFVEGMGAEDK
+596 LTVFVEGMGSEGK

-620 ISGSGSATAVLA
+620 ISGSGSATVVLA
-632 GSSASVLLR
+632 GSSASVLIS
-641 DGLAE
+641 DGLVE
-646 FKRPDESA
+646 FKRPEESA
-654 YSSLAADS
+654 YSTLAADS

-680 GKKLTTASL
+680 GKKVSTASL
-689 SAVAEGWG
+689 SAVSDGWG

-753 ANGMTV
+753 SNGMTV

-768 KTAVFGRFVIR
+768 KTAVFGRSVIR

-790 ADVVVKKI
+790 ADVAVKKI

-806 DQSGSALVYAPAE
+806 DQGGSTLVYAPAE

>member
-16 PTHGGVRYVES
+16 PTRGGVRYAES

-33 GVLNDALQERLKAPR
+33 GVLTAALQERLKAPR
-48 VLLVEVPSQSDE
+48 VLLVEVPSLSDE

-79 QILKPAVFPEVTLD
+79 QILKAAVFPEVTLD

-275 KKAKD
+275 KKAE
-280 PVPVPSVAP
+280 AP
-289 AIEEKQE
+289 APAVEEKQE
-296 EPEKRM
+296 EPKERM
-302 VPDPRGYGLIAA
+302 VKDPSGYGLVAA
-314 EDLPAAAV
+314 DSAAAV
-322 VPKNE
+322 VPKDE
-327 EPSPVVQRPE
+327 EPSPVAQRPE
-337 LPKPAQVQAPVQ
+337 LPKPAQVQAPAQ
-349 LMPEE
+349 RMPEE
-354 ILPAELETPVNT
+354 IPPAEPETPVNT
-366 QEANAADS
+366 QEAN
-374 SPEPK
+374 
-379 ESKAEEPVPAAK
+379 
-391 RADEPIPVQV
+391 
-401 PVQRMPEEI
+401 
-410 SPAELETPVNT
+410 
-421 QEATAVAPEAHT
+421 
-433 PTEAAHSSMLN
+433 PTETAHSSMLN

-459 EQSTKTE
+459 KQSTETE

-494 AVGAMGNKKSQ
+494 AVGAMGNKKSKD
-505 GTSNDEVRSVSTLTG
+505 TSNDEVRSVSTLTG

-565 IRTVDLGGELDLA
+565 VRTVDLGGELDLA

-583 GGKAALVMQSGRE
+583 GGKAALVMQSGRK

-646 FKRPDESA
+646 FKRPEESA

-753 ANGMTV
+753 SNGMTV

-790 ADVVVKKI
+790 ADAAVKKI
-798 KGEVIVAE
+798 KGEVIVTE

>member
-16 PTHGGVRYVES
+16 PTRGGVRCTES

-33 GVLNDALQERLKAPR
+33 GVLTAALQERLKAPR
-48 VLLVEVPSQSDE
+48 VLLVEVPSRSDE

-79 QILKPAVFPEVTLD
+79 QILKAAVFPEVTLD

-114 DLTARFGVRAAN
+114 DPTARFGVRAAN

-204 VLPISVALAAECVP
+204 VLPVSVALAAECVP

-249 SEMADFAPPAPVKP
+249 SEMADFAPPVPVKP

-275 KKAKD
+275 EKAEN
-280 PVPVPSVAP
+280 PAPAPVAP
-289 AIEEKQE
+289 APVVEEKQE
-296 EPEKRM
+296 EPEVRM
-302 VPDPRGYGLIAA
+302 VPDPSGYGLVAA
-314 EDLPAAAV
+314 EDSSPAAV

-349 LMPEE
+349 SMPEE
-354 ILPAELETPVNT
+354 IP
-366 QEANAADS
+366 
-374 SPEPK
+374 
-379 ESKAEEPVPAAK
+379 PAA
-391 RADEPIPVQV
+391 P
-401 PVQRMPEEI
+401 
-410 SPAELETPVNT
+410 ETPVNT
-421 QEATAVAPEAHT
+421 QEATVSAPEAHT

-459 EQSTKTE
+459 EQSTETE

-475 RRNLLAGGAGVG
+475 RRNLLVGGAG

-494 AVGAMGNKKSQ
+494 AVGAMGNKKSKD
-505 GTSNDEVRSVSTLTG
+505 TSSDEVRSVSTLTG

-550 KVEIHAFSKPAGKTL
+550 KVEIHAFSKPTGKTL

-578 FDTTV
+578 FDTQV
-583 GGKAALVMQSGRE
+583 GGKAALVMQSGRK
-596 LTVFVEGMGAEDK
+596 LTVFVEGMGSEGK

-632 GSSASVLLR
+632 GSSASVLLS
-641 DGLAE
+641 DGLVE
-646 FKRPDESA
+646 FKRPEESA

-798 KGEVIVAE
+798 KGEVIVTE

>member
-1 MATTELFG
+1 MATTEFFG

-16 PTHGGVRYVES
+16 PTRGGVRYVES

-33 GVLNDALQERLKAPR
+33 GVLTAALQERLKAPR
-48 VLLVEVPSQSDE
+48 VLLVEVSSRSDE

-275 KKAKD
+275 KKAE
-280 PVPVPSVAP
+280 AP
-289 AIEEKQE
+289 APAVEEKQE
-296 EPEKRM
+296 EPKERM
-302 VPDPRGYGLIAA
+302 VKDPSGYGLVAA
-314 EDLPAAAV
+314 DSAAAV
-322 VPKNE
+322 VPKDE
-327 EPSPVVQRPE
+327 EPSHVAQRPE
-337 LPKPAQVQAPVQ
+337 LPKPAQVQAPAQ
-349 LMPEE
+349 RMPDAVS
-354 ILPAELETPVNT
+354 PAEPETPVNT
-366 QEANAADS
+366 QEANA
-374 SPEPK
+374 
-379 ESKAEEPVPAAK
+379 
-391 RADEPIPVQV
+391 
-401 PVQRMPEEI
+401 
-410 SPAELETPVNT
+410 
-421 QEATAVAPEAHT
+421 VAPEAHT
-433 PTEAAHSSMLN
+433 PTETAHSSMLN

-459 EQSTKTE
+459 KQSTETE

-494 AVGAMGNKKSQ
+494 AVGAMGNKKSKD
-505 GTSNDEVRSVSTLTG
+505 TSNDEVRSVSTLSG

-565 IRTVDLGGELDLA
+565 VRTVDLGGELDLA

-583 GGKAALVMQSGRE
+583 GGKAALVMQSGRK

-646 FKRPDESA
+646 FKRPEESA

-798 KGEVIVAE
+798 KGEVIVTE

>member
-16 PTHGGVRYVES
+16 PIRGGVRCTES

-33 GVLNDALQERLKAPR
+33 GVLTAALQERLKAPR
-48 VLLVEVPSQSDE
+48 VLLVEVPSRSDE

-100 AGYPLNGEL
+100 AGYPLDGEL

-114 DLTARFGVRAAN
+114 DPTARFGVRAAN
-126 ALLISLAESVVKLP
+126 ALLISLVESVVKLP

-195 TQGLRAIGR
+195 TQGLRAVGR
-204 VLPISVALAAECVP
+204 VLPVSVAVAAECVP

-229 NALQSAVKREGDAP
+229 SALQSAVKREGDAP

-275 KKAKD
+275 EKAKD

-289 AIEEKQE
+289 AVEEKQE
-296 EPEKRM
+296 EPKDRM
-302 VPDPRGYGLIAA
+302 VKDPSGYGLVAA
-314 EDLPAAAV
+314 DSAAAV
-322 VPKNE
+322 VPKDE
-327 EPSPVVQRPE
+327 EPSPVAQRPE
-337 LPKPAQVQAPVQ
+337 LPKPAQVQAPAQ
-349 LMPEE
+349 SMPEE
-354 ILPAELETPVNT
+354 IPPAEPETPVNT

-391 RADEPIPVQV
+391 RADEPIPVPV
-401 PVQRMPEEI
+401 PVQRMPDAV
-410 SPAELETPVNT
+410 SPAEPETPVNT
-421 QEATAVAPEAHT
+421 QEANAVAPEAHT
-433 PTEAAHSSMLN
+433 PTETAHSSMLN

-459 EQSTKTE
+459 KQSTETE

-494 AVGAMGNKKSQ
+494 AVGAMGNKKSKD
-505 GTSNDEVRSVSTLTG
+505 TSNDEVRSVSTLTG

-535 QVFAAEAGVLVANGP
+535 QVFAAEAGVLVTNGP

-565 IRTVDLGGELDLA
+565 VRTVDLGGELDLA
-578 FDTTV
+578 FDTQV
-583 GGKAALVMQSGRE
+583 GGKAALVMQSGRR

-620 ISGSGSATAVLA
+620 ISGSGSATAILA

-646 FKRPDESA
+646 FKRPEESA

-680 GKKLTTASL
+680 GKQLTTASL

-718 TQDEAAEVVLAVHS
+718 TQDEAAEVMLAIHS

-753 ANGMTV
+753 ANGITV

-798 KGEVIVAE
+798 KGEVIVTE

>member
-16 PTHGGVRYVES
+16 PTRGGVRYTES

-33 GVLNDALQERLKAPR
+33 GVLTAALQERLKAPR
-48 VLLVEVPSQSDE
+48 VLLVEVPSRSDE

-79 QILKPAVFPEVTLD
+79 QILKAAVFPEVTLD

-114 DLTARFGVRAAN
+114 DLTARIGVRAAN

-153 GISPERVIIPAPGS
+153 GISPERVIIPSPGT
-167 GVAIQLAGLGVYRQP
+167 GTAIQLAGLGVYRQP
-182 ESAKQLQD
+182 ESPKQLQD

-195 TQGLRAIGR
+195 TQGLRAVGR

-275 KKAKD
+275 KKAE
-280 PVPVPSVAP
+280 AP
-289 AIEEKQE
+289 APAVEEKQE
-296 EPEKRM
+296 EPKERM
-302 VPDPRGYGLIAA
+302 VKDPSGYGLVAA
-314 EDLPAAAV
+314 DSAAAAV
-322 VPKNE
+322 VPKDE
-327 EPSPVVQRPE
+327 EPSPVAQRPE
-337 LPKPAQVQAPVQ
+337 LPKPAQVQAPAQ
-349 LMPEE
+349 RMPDAVS
-354 ILPAELETPVNT
+354 PAEPETPVNN
-366 QEANAADS
+366 QEANAA
-374 SPEPK
+374 
-379 ESKAEEPVPAAK
+379 
-391 RADEPIPVQV
+391 
-401 PVQRMPEEI
+401 
-410 SPAELETPVNT
+410 
-421 QEATAVAPEAHT
+421 APEDHT

-444 RIRGVIPTRQPREEA
+444 RIRGVIPTRQSREEA
-459 EQSTKTE
+459 KQSTETE

-494 AVGAMGNKKSQ
+494 AVGAMGNKKPQ
-505 GTSNDEVRSVSTLTG
+505 TSSDEVRSVSTLTG

-565 IRTVDLGGELDLA
+565 VRTVDLGGELDLA
-578 FDTTV
+578 FDTQV
-583 GGKAALVMQSGRE
+583 GGKAALVMQSGRK

-646 FKRPDESA
+646 FKRPEESA
-654 YSSLAADS
+654 YSTLAADS

-718 TQDEAAEVVLAVHS
+718 TQDEAAEVMLAIHS

-753 ANGMTV
+753 ANGITV

-798 KGEVIVAE
+798 KGEVIVTE

>member
-1 MATTELFG
+1 MAITELFG

-16 PTHGGVRYVES
+16 PTRGGVRYVES

-33 GVLNDALQERLKAPR
+33 GVLTAALQERLKAPR
-48 VLLVEVPSQSDE
+48 VLLVEVSSRSDE

-275 KKAKD
+275 KKAE
-280 PVPVPSVAP
+280 AP
-289 AIEEKQE
+289 APAVEEKQE
-296 EPEKRM
+296 EPKERM
-302 VPDPRGYGLIAA
+302 VKDPSGYGLVAA
-314 EDLPAAAV
+314 DSAAAV
-322 VPKNE
+322 VPKDE
-327 EPSPVVQRPE
+327 EPSPVAQRPE
-337 LPKPAQVQAPVQ
+337 LPKPAQVQAPAQ
-349 LMPEE
+349 RMPEE
-354 ILPAELETPVNT
+354 IPPAEPETPVNT

-379 ESKAEEPVPAAK
+379 ESKESKAEEPVPAAK
-391 RADEPIPVQV
+391 RADEPIPVPV

-410 SPAELETPVNT
+410 PPAEPETPVNT
-421 QEATAVAPEAHT
+421 QEATVSTPEAHT
-433 PTEAAHSSMLN
+433 PTETAHSSMLN

-459 EQSTKTE
+459 EQPTETE

-494 AVGAMGNKKSQ
+494 AVGAMGNKKSKD
-505 GTSNDEVRSVSTLTG
+505 TSNDEVRSVSTLTG

-550 KVEIHAFSKPAGKTL
+550 KVEIHAFSKHAGKTL
-565 IRTVDLGGELDLA
+565 VRTVDLGGELDLA
-578 FDTTV
+578 FDTQV
-583 GGKAALVMQSGRE
+583 GGKAALVMQSGRK

-646 FKRPDESA
+646 FKRPEESA
-654 YSSLAADS
+654 YSTLAADS

-718 TQDEAAEVVLAVHS
+718 TQDEAAEVMLAVHS

-753 ANGMTV
+753 ANGITV

-798 KGEVIVAE
+798 KGEVIVTE

>member
-16 PTHGGVRYVES
+16 PTRGGVRYTES

-33 GVLNDALQERLKAPR
+33 GVLSGPLQERLKAPR
-48 VLLVEVPSQSDE
+48 VLLVEVPSRSDE

-100 AGYPLNGEL
+100 AGYPLDGEL

-114 DLTARFGVRAAN
+114 DLPARFGVRAAN
-126 ALLISLAESVVKLP
+126 ALLISLVESVVKLP

-195 TQGLRAIGR
+195 TQGLRAVGR
-204 VLPISVALAAECVP
+204 VLPVSVAVAAECVP

-229 NALQSAVKREGDAP
+229 NALQAAVKREGDTP

-275 KKAKD
+275 EKAKD

-366 QEANAADS
+366 QEANA
-374 SPEPK
+374 
-379 ESKAEEPVPAAK
+379 
-391 RADEPIPVQV
+391 
-401 PVQRMPEEI
+401 
-410 SPAELETPVNT
+410 
-421 QEATAVAPEAHT
+421 VAPEAHT
-433 PTEAAHSSMLN
+433 PTETAHSSMLN

-459 EQSTKTE
+459 KQSTETE

-494 AVGAMGNKKSQ
+494 AVGAVGNKKPKD
-505 GTSNDEVRSVSTLTG
+505 TSNDEVRSVSTLTG

-565 IRTVDLGGELDLA
+565 VRTVDLGGELDLA
-578 FDTTV
+578 FDTQV
-583 GGKAALVMQSGRE
+583 GGKAALVMQSGRK

-646 FKRPDESA
+646 FKRPEESA

-732 AADGSLLGQKQMRL
+732 ATDGSLLGQKQMRL

-753 ANGMTV
+753 SNGMTV

-768 KTAVFGRFVIR
+768 KTAVFGRSVIR

-790 ADVVVKKI
+790 ADAAVKKI
-798 KGEVIVAE
+798 KGEVIVTE

>member
-16 PTHGGVRYVES
+16 PTRGGVRYTES

-33 GVLNDALQERLKAPR
+33 GVLSGPLQERLKAPR
-48 VLLVEVPSQSDE
+48 VLLVEVPSRSDE

-79 QILKPAVFPEVTLD
+79 QMLKPAVFPEVTLD

-100 AGYPLNGEL
+100 AGYPLDGEL

-229 NALQSAVKREGDAP
+229 NALQAAVKREGDAP

-275 KKAKD
+275 EKAED
-280 PVPVPSVAP
+280 PVPVPSVVP
-289 AIEEKQE
+289 VVEEKQE
-296 EPEKRM
+296 EPKVRM
-302 VPDPRGYGLIAA
+302 VPDPSGYGL
-314 EDLPAAAV
+314 V
-322 VPKNE
+322 
-327 EPSPVVQRPE
+327 
-337 LPKPAQVQAPVQ
+337 
-349 LMPEE
+349 
-354 ILPAELETPVNT
+354 
-366 QEANAADS
+366 AADS
-374 SPEPK
+374 SPEPQ
-379 ESKAEEPVPAAK
+379 ESKVEEPVPAAK
-391 RADEPIPVQV
+391 RADEPIPVPV

-410 SPAELETPVNT
+410 PPAAPETPVNT
-421 QEATAVAPEAHT
+421 QEATASAPEAPA

-444 RIRGVIPTRQPREEA
+444 RIRGVIPTRQPREDA
-459 EQSTKTE
+459 EQSTETE

-520 YADSGTWTVPVSASA
+520 YADSGSWTVPVSASA

-565 IRTVDLGGELDLA
+565 IRTVDLGSELDLA
-578 FDTTV
+578 FDTQV
-583 GGKAALVMQSGRE
+583 GGKAALVMQSGRK

-646 FKRPDESA
+646 FKSPEESA
-654 YSSLAADS
+654 YSTLAADS

-798 KGEVIVAE
+798 KGEVIVTE

>member
-16 PTHGGVRYVES
+16 PTRGGVRYTES

-33 GVLNDALQERLKAPR
+33 GVLSGPLQERLKAPR
-48 VLLVEVPSQSDE
+48 VLLVEVPSRSDE

-79 QILKPAVFPEVTLD
+79 QMLKPAVFPEVTLD

-100 AGYPLNGEL
+100 AGYPLDGEL

-114 DLTARFGVRAAN
+114 DLTARFDVRAAN

-153 GISPERVIIPAPGS
+153 GISPERVILPAPGS

-195 TQGLRAIGR
+195 TQGLRAVGR
-204 VLPISVALAAECVP
+204 VLPVSVAVAAECVP

-229 NALQSAVKREGDAP
+229 NALQAAVKREGDAP

-275 KKAKD
+275 EKAED

-289 AIEEKQE
+289 AVEEKQE
-296 EPEKRM
+296 EPEVRM
-302 VPDPRGYGLIAA
+302 VPDPSGYGL
-314 EDLPAAAV
+314 V
-322 VPKNE
+322 
-327 EPSPVVQRPE
+327 
-337 LPKPAQVQAPVQ
+337 
-349 LMPEE
+349 
-354 ILPAELETPVNT
+354 
-366 QEANAADS
+366 AADS
-374 SPEPK
+374 SPEPQ
-379 ESKAEEPVPAAK
+379 ESKAEEPVPVAK

-401 PVQRMPEEI
+401 PVQRMPDAV

-444 RIRGVIPTRQPREEA
+444 RIRGVIPTRQPREDA

-578 FDTTV
+578 FDTQV
-583 GGKAALVMQSGRE
+583 GGKAALVMQSGRK

-646 FKRPDESA
+646 FKRPEESA

-674 LVTDRE
+674 LVTNRE

-697 VHSWIG
+697 IHSWIG

-768 KTAVFGRFVIR
+768 KTAVFGRLVIR

-798 KGEVIVAE
+798 KGEVIVTE